1 MRDLVRQFD
10 CNTSVTSRHL
20 VFLSL
25 IAGAIVLWM
34 DSLITLLTVS
44 AQRPENSHVVL
55 VVPTTLSLIW
65 LSHERIFREVS
76 TGLVPGLIL
85 VGLGIGVR
93 LTSHIFQSSI
103 GFENS
108 LNISILSLILVCV
121 GAFVFVYGTSAAVT
135 ARFPLLLLGLL
146 VSIPSYIVRWFNL
159 ALQYGSTLAV
169 DWFLYLAGVPYHR
182 EGFVVVLPVRSIEI
196 AEQCSGIRA
205 AIILL
210 VLSIVI
216 AHLYLRTIV
225 FQTLLVAVSIPI
237 SIVKNGIRILTLCL
251 LSNYVDPKI
260 MDSGFHRH
268 GGIVFFAISIAA
280 LYASTLILIWLEK
293 RTLERSTGRHERVAH
308 SLESLRRVLPQR

>member
-1 MRDLVRQFD
+1 
-10 CNTSVTSRHL
+10 
-20 VFLSL
+20 
-25 IAGAIVLWM
+25 M

-85 VGLGIGVR
+85 VGIGIGVR

-103 GFENS
+103 GSENS
-108 LNISILSLILVCV
+108 LNISILSLIFVCV
-121 GAFVFVYGTSAAVT
+121 GAFVFVYGTPATVV

-146 VSIPSYIVRWFNL
+146 VPLPSYIVRWFNFG
-159 ALQYGSTLAV
+159 LQYGSTVAV

-182 EGFVVVLPVRSIEI
+182 EGFVLFLPVRSIEI
-196 AEQCSGIRA
+196 AEECSGLRA

-216 AHLYLRTIV
+216 AHLYLRTMV
-225 FQTLLVAVSIPI
+225 FQIFLVAASIPI
-237 SIVKNGIRILTLCL
+237 SIIKNGIRILTLSL
-251 LSNYVDPKI
+251 LSNYVDPNI
-260 MDSGFHRH
+260 LDSGFHHH

-280 LYASTLILIWLEK
+280 LYLSTLILRWLEE
-293 RTLERSTGRHERVAH
+293 RILEGFTGQHRRIGH
-308 SLESLRRVLPQR
+308 SLVSLRRVLPQR